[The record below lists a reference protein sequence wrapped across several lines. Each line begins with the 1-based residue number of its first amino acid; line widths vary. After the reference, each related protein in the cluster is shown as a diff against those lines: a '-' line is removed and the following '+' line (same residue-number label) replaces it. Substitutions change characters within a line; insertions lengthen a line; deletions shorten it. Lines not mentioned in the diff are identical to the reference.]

1 MRKHSVK
8 KIVSYQNSG
17 MTATILLFFSI
28 IFLLLSFVWEVE
40 HITREQCYS
49 DLSASTR
56 EAMQDLEANFRNDRM
71 NLRIL
76 ASVVAEQNSLTS
88 LDVSNYLNVYDVNSL
103 ISNIGILTPENT
115 CIQLKGKE
123 ISADNAMDYQR
134 EVLLG
139 EHISGLQPALT
150 TSGSMVIRS
159 FMPIRKN
166 GKTIGLLYA
175 EMSPSNI
182 ARAWSP
188 TIYNGNCTFC
198 IIDRTSSEFIVN
210 NWNKEIHRLDDLNL
224 ESLQESLKDGK
235 SAFRQIETEQNGTVY
250 LSYMPMDLENWEI
263 MVCLPREEVFAPV
276 QALKLSITWFSI
288 GIMILLI
295 IYLGFMVAMN
305 KRSVAGAKKQANI
318 DVLTGLQ
325 NRNCYEAYCDQLKTT
340 EHLVCV
346 YLDANGLHEIN
357 NTKGHLAGDK
367 MLRFIADTLK
377 IRFGEDTVYRIGGD
391 EFIAFVQNQTDEQ
404 MQAVLEKVRIEIE
417 RNHYHVSAG
426 YCIGESEMTLKE
438 MISTAETRMYEEKRK
453 YYEKLGRPVR
463 NQNQKEGVKS

>member
-1 MRKHSVK
+1 MRKHSVNSSA
-8 KIVSYQNSG
+8 SYLNSG

-40 HITREQCYS
+40 HITRQQCYS
-49 DLSASTR
+49 DLSLSTK

-71 NLRIL
+71 NLRML
-76 ASVVAEQNSLTS
+76 ASVVAEQDSLTS
-88 LDVSNYLNVYDVNSL
+88 IDVSTYLNVYDVNSL
-103 ISNIGILTPENT
+103 ISNIGILTPENN

-123 ISADNAMDYQR
+123 VSADGVMNYQS

-139 EHISGLQPALT
+139 EHISGLQPALNASDT
-150 TSGSMVIRS
+150 MVIRS
-159 FMPIRKN
+159 FMPIRKD

-175 EMSPSNI
+175 EMSPANI
-182 ARAWSP
+182 ARAWAP
-188 TIYNGNCTFC
+188 VIYNGNCTFC
-198 IIDRTSSEFIVN
+198 IIDRTNGEFIVN
-210 NWNKEIHRLDDLNL
+210 NWNQDIHRLDDLNI
-224 ESLQESLKDGK
+224 ESLQESLKAGK
-235 SAFRQIETEQNGTVY
+235 SAFRQIETESEGIVY

-263 MVCLPREEVFAPV
+263 MVCLSKEEIFAPV
-276 QALKLSITWFSI
+276 RALKTSITWFSI
-288 GIMILLI
+288 GIVIFLS
-295 IYLGFMVAMN
+295 IYLGIMVKMN

-346 YLDANGLHEIN
+346 YLDANGLHELN

-377 IRFGEDTVYRIGGD
+377 ICFGEETVYRIGGD
-391 EFIAFVQNQTDEQ
+391 EFIVFTQNQTDKQ
-404 MQAVLEKVRIEIE
+404 MQNVLNKVRSEIE
-417 RNHYHVSAG
+417 QNQYHVSAG
-426 YCIGESEMTLKE
+426 YCLGEPEMTLKE

-463 NQNQKEGVKS
+463 N

>member
-8 KIVSYQNSG
+8 KLISFQNSG
-17 MTATILLFFSI
+17 MIATVVLFVLVLVF
-28 IFLLLSFVWEVE
+28 LLSFVWEVE
-40 HITREQCYS
+40 HITRQQCYS
-49 DLSASTR
+49 DLSASTK
-56 EAMQDLEANFRNDRM
+56 EAMQDMEANFRNDRM

-76 ASVVAEQNSLTS
+76 ASVVAEQESLTS
-88 LDVSNYLNVYDVNSL
+88 LDVSKYLNVYDVNSL

-123 ISADNAMDYQR
+123 VSAGNAMDYQR

-139 EHISGLQPALT
+139 EHISGLQPAVGS
-150 TSGSMVIRS
+150 SGNMVIRS

-175 EMSPSNI
+175 EMTPSNI

-198 IIDRTSSEFIVN
+198 IIDRDSGEFIVN
-210 NWNKEIHRLDDLNL
+210 NWNREIHRLDDLKL
-224 ESLQESLKDGK
+224 ESLQESLQDGK
-235 SAFRQIETEQNGTVY
+235 SAFRQIATEADGDFY

-263 MVCLPREEVFAPV
+263 MVCLPKKEVFAPV

-288 GIMILLI
+288 GIMFLLI

-318 DVLTGLQ
+318 DILTGLQ

-377 IRFGEDTVYRIGGD
+377 IRFGEETVYRIGGD
-391 EFIAFVQNQTDEQ
+391 EFIAFLENQDDAC
-404 MQAVLEKVRIEIE
+404 MQAVLQKIRTEIE
-417 RNHYHVSAG
+417 RNQYHVSAG
-426 YCIGESEMTLKE
+426 YCIGEPEMTLKE
-438 MISTAETRMYEEKRK
+438 MISTAETRMYEEKRR

-463 NQNQKEGVKS
+463 NENKKGETA